1 MPVNAV
7 SNCDNTD
14 FALKTAYYLTYILP
28 VLNQFTQPLV
38 VSRTFFAYLISV
50 SKSNIKKNARF
61 WMFKQ
66 FSTIVWITKLKDA
79 SLFEG
84 KLYKWWV
91 K

>member
-14 FALKTAYYLTYILP
+14 FALKTAYYLAHILP

-50 SKSNIKKNARF
+50 SKSNIKKNALKGNKR
-61 WMFKQ
+61 
-66 FSTIVWITKLKDA
+66 VWPCPMLT
-79 SLFEG
+79 S
-84 KLYKWWV
+84 
-91 K
+91 